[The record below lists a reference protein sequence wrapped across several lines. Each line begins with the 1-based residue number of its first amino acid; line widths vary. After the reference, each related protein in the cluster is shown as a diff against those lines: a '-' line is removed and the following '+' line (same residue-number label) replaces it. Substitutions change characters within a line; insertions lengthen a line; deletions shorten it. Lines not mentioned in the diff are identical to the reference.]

1 MGNRM
6 NIDIKRYFSFLGRA
20 SRSEFWTI
28 MLIVAFIVL
37 FPAYMFFE
45 PYSEQANQY
54 VNIMALVTL
63 WPYVAVQ
70 VRRWHDRNK
79 SGWWFLINFVPVI
92 GLLWVLI
99 ELGLLPS
106 ISENNKY

>member
-1 MGNRM
+1 
-6 NIDIKRYFSFLGRA
+6 
-20 SRSEFWTI
+20 